1 LTNHKP
7 NAINCGMQEKT
18 HKNNIDK
25 KPKITEIGK
34 AKDLITQIPQ
44 VENKNSVS
52 ASDDFSIFTIT

>member
-1 LTNHKP
+1 LTNYKAS
-7 NAINCGMQEKT
+7 AINGLMQEKT
-18 HKNNIDK
+18 HINNSQK

-52 ASDDFSIFTIT
+52 AADEFSIFTIT